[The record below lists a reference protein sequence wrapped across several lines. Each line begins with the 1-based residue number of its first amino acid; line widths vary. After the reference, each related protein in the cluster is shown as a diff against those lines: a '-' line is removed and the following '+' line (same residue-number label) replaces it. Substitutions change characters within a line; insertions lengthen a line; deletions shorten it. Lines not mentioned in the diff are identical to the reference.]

1 MKLSR
6 QNYKRNFVFIGFL
19 SLYCYTER
27 LRPQHTWCIPAQE
40 RPIGETRIR
49 SWKWI
54 FPLDNGRPRWAS
66 SSGQNSWSRTALRH
80 SHLPSWR
87 ATIRQRT
94 LSVSGIHG
102 SNGRSSPC
110 VCQNPGKQETD
121 KHGMERPRRK
131 ELVAPIVKRDLT
143 TEGWPLLCTAKH
155 CIKEGH
161 KAAQWA
167 CNGWVPMV
175 SRLQVTDAVGSEG
188 WFFQPTNLKW
198 KHDWCDGAIC
208 ADWGHNSH

>member
-110 VCQNPGKQETD
+110 VSLPESWEAGNWQTWNG
-121 KHGMERPRRK
+121 
-131 ELVAPIVKRDLT
+131 
-143 TEGWPLLCTAKH
+143 TAKEKRISGSH
-155 CIKEGH
+155 CKTWFDDWRLATLVHSQALHQRGPQSGPMGVQRMSADGEPTASHGCGWLWRVILSADEPQM
-161 KAAQWA
+161 KAWL
-167 CNGWVPMV
+167 V
-175 SRLQVTDAVGSEG
+175 RR
-188 WFFQPTNLKW
+188 
-198 KHDWCDGAIC
+198 CDLC
-208 ADWGHNSH
+208 WLRP